1 MWPPEAQS
9 YLKVCGSAIPQNSKR
24 ASEGGPFGYHLGET
38 LHLWQPRAELGQE
51 LWGTKAQPHL
61 PPHSR
66 AGCVPVSSVL
76 REILTCHC
84 CLGPWKQPGWLL
96 RWAGSSFQLSPS
108 GPTRCRHWG
117 LSTLFCENALQ
128 PFLGPHW
135 GMLLH
140 HLNWNKR
147 KGCSDCFSLSRA
159 PQSQGSV

>member
-1 MWPPEAQS
+1 MSLLPGTLEA
-9 YLKVCGSAIPQNSKR
+9 
-24 ASEGGPFGYHLGET
+24 
-38 LHLWQPRAELGQE
+38 
-51 LWGTKAQPHL
+51 
-61 PPHSR
+61 
-66 AGCVPVSSVL
+66 AGVAAAVG
-76 REILTCHC
+76 R
-84 CLGPWKQPGWLL
+84 
-96 RWAGSSFQLSPS
+96 AGSSFQLSPS

-147 KGCSDCFSLSRA
+147 KGCSNCFSLSRA